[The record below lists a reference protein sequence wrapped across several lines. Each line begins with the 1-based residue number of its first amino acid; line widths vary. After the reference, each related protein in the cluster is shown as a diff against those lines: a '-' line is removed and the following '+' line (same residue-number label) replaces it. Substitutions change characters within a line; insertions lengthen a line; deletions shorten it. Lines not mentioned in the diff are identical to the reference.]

1 MKGKFTPLNKGFA
14 IELAKK
20 YNLIEGCFG
29 AEYGDFDDLPNETF
43 SSVKSF
49 GIDKI
54 SANNHP
60 LIDIMENKLGQCVVM
75 LYESPYI
82 AENYNRDGTFGC
94 FYIEPWSSHR
104 ASSVERFEK
113 YLIEGIENHKEIKK
127 KVNELNNKKDNYD

>member
-29 AEYGDFDDLPNETF
+29 AEYGDFGMDDLPNETF

-49 GIDKI
+49 GIDRN

-60 LIDIMENKLGQCVVM
+60 LIDIMENKLGQYVVV
-75 LYESPYI
+75 LYEAPYI

-94 FYIEPWSSHR
+94 FYIEPGSNHKV
-104 ASSVERFEK
+104 SSVERFEK

-127 KVNELNNKKDNYD
+127 KVNELNNI